1 MRLQIASS
9 KAIKYACLNFH
20 YAKSIPVNSFG
31 YSVFN
36 EKNEWCGVVLFSLG
50 ANKNLSKF
58 FNLNQ
63 GEVVELVRMAL
74 NGKHSTTSKVL
85 SLSMKLIKK
94 QLPLAKI
101 LVSYADGEQN
111 HKGIIYQATN
121 WTYTG
126 ESQQKTMQVN
136 GEKTH
141 KKSIYSKY
149 GHNSLEKLKVK
160 GVKAEWVMTK
170 PKLRYIYPLDKSLVP
185 LCQSL
190 SKPYPK
196 KNANEVNED
205 KRPNTIGEIGG
216 SNPTHSLK

>member
-1 MRLQIASS
+1 MRLEIASS
-9 KAIKYACLNFH
+9 KAIKYACMNFH
-20 YAKSIPVNSFG
+20 YAKAVPVNTFG
-31 YSVFN
+31 YSVFS

-74 NGKHSTTSKVL
+74 NGKHNTTSKVL
-85 SLSMKLIKK
+85 ALSIKLLKK

-101 LVSYADGEQN
+101 IVSYADGEQG
-111 HKGIIYQATN
+111 HIGVIYQATN
-121 WTYTG
+121 WIYTG
-126 ESQQKTMQVN
+126 ESQQKTMLVN

-149 GHNSLEKLKVK
+149 GHNSLEKLKTQGINAK
-160 GVKAEWVMTK
+160 WVMTA
-170 PKLRYIYPLDKSLVP
+170 PKMRYIYPIDKTLVP
-185 LCQSL
+185 LCKSL

-196 KNANEVNED
+196 KNANEVNVD
-205 KRPNTIGEIGG
+205 KCPNSIGEIGG